1 VEEAQGVVAT
11 IKREELKVMLDRGD
25 DFVLVEA
32 LPEKYYRRAHLP
44 GAVNLP
50 TERVRELAPKLLP
63 DKVMRVVV
71 YCGSFR

>member
-1 VEEAQGVVAT
+1 MTT
-11 IKREELKVMLDRGD
+11 IEREELKTRLVRGD

-32 LPEKYYRRAHLP
+32 LPEKYYRHTHLP

-50 TERVRELAPKLLP
+50 PDRARELATGLLP
-63 DKVMRVVV
+63 GKDAEIVV